1 MILQRRAKI
10 KRKDKKTRRRAE
22 EGIAMTWW
30 AWMLA
35 GIGALS
41 IFLLLVTLPFFLV
54 LAVQVFK
61 AEKTHEKTPQ
71 DEPVEDESP
80 FGNKFRR

>member
-1 MILQRRAKI
+1 M
-10 KRKDKKTRRRAE
+10 E
-22 EGIAMTWW
+22 WW

-61 AEKTHEKTPQ
+61 AEKAHEKTPQ
-71 DEPVEDESP
+71 DEPAGSGE
-80 FGNKFRR
+80 